1 MSSIKVYKPTTNAR
15 RKTSVI
21 NYKESLTTDKPFKKL
36 LVRKARAAGR
46 NQSGKITVRHHGG
59 GPIKLVRQVDFKRN
73 FPEGFKVLT
82 VEYDPGRT
90 AFISLVSDLKS
101 GVKKYIINSKGI
113 EVDKKY
119 IPSNEIIDGNQVQLK
134 FVPVGTAV
142 SQVEFKPNQGSRL
155 LRSAGTYAT
164 VTAKDD
170 GYVTLKLASGEIRK
184 FQETCSCVI
193 SRVSNEAHNLVRL
206 GKAGRSRH
214 MGIRPTVRG
223 KVMNP
228 VDHPHGGG
236 EAANSIG
243 MAYPKTPWGKH
254 ALGVKTRSKS
264 KLSSKF
270 IVKRRIKK

>member
-36 LVRKARAAGR
+36 LVKKSKTAGR

-59 GPIKLVRQVDFKRN
+59 GARKLIRQIDFKRN

-90 AFISLVSDLKS
+90 AFISLVSDLQS
-101 GVKKYIINSKGI
+101 GVKKYIINSQGI

-119 IPSNEIIDGNQVQLK
+119 IPSNEIFDGNQVQLK

-184 FQETCSCVI
+184 FQENCTCVI
-193 SRVSNEAHNLVRL
+193 SRVSNEEHNLVRL

-264 KLSSKF
+264 NLSSKF
-270 IVKRRIKK
+270 IVKRRTKK

>member
-1 MSSIKVYKPTTNAR
+1 MAAIKLYKPTTSAR

-21 NYKESLTTDKPFKKL
+21 NYKEFLTTDKPFKKL
-36 LVRKARAAGR
+36 LIRKTRAAGR
-46 NQSGKITVRHHGG
+46 NQSGKITVRHQGG
-59 GPIKLVRQVDFKRN
+59 GAKKLVRQVDFKRN

-82 VEYDPGRT
+82 VEYDPTRT

-101 GVKKYIINSKGI
+101 GVKKYILNSKGI

-119 IPSNEIIDGNQVQLK
+119 YESNEIQDGNKVQLK

-142 SQVEFKPNQGSRL
+142 SQVEYQPNQGAKL
-155 LRSAGTYAT
+155 LRSAGVYAT

-184 FQETCSCVI
+184 FQDTCSCVI
-193 SRVSNEAHNLVRL
+193 SRMSNDAHNLVRL

-254 ALGVKTRSKS
+254 ALGVKTRKKS
-264 KLSSKF
+264 KLSGKF
-270 IVKRRIKK
+270 IIKRRIKK

>member
-1 MSSIKVYKPTTNAR
+1 MASIKLYKPTTNAR

-21 NYKESLTTDKPFKKL
+21 NYKEFLTTDKPFKKL
-36 LVRKARAAGR
+36 LVRKTRAAGR
-46 NQSGKITVRHHGG
+46 NASGKITVRHQGG
-59 GPIKLVRQVDFKRN
+59 GASKLVREVDFKRN

-82 VEYDPGRT
+82 VEYDPTRT

-101 GVKKYIINSKGI
+101 GVKKYILNSKGI
-113 EVDKKY
+113 EVGKKY
-119 IPSNEIIDGNQVQLK
+119 TPTNEIQDGNQVQLK

-142 SQVEFKPNQGSRL
+142 SQVEFKPNQGAKL
-155 LRSAGTYAT
+155 LRSAGAYAT

-184 FQETCSCVI
+184 FQETCNCVI
-193 SRVSNEAHNLVRL
+193 SRMSNDAHNQVRI

-236 EAANSIG
+236 EASNSIG

-254 ALGVKTRSKS
+254 ALGVKTRNK
-264 KLSSKF
+264 KKESSKF
-270 IVKRRIKK
+270 IIKRRIKK

>member
-1 MSSIKVYKPTTNAR
+1 MAAIKLYKPTTSAR

-21 NYKESLTTDKPFKKL
+21 NYKEFLTTDKPFKKL
-36 LVRKARAAGR
+36 LIRKTRAAGR
-46 NQSGKITVRHHGG
+46 NQSGKITVRHQGG
-59 GPIKLVRQVDFKRN
+59 GAKKLVRQVDFKRN

-82 VEYDPGRT
+82 VEYDPTRT

-101 GVKKYIINSKGI
+101 GVKKYILNSKGI

-119 IPSNEIIDGNQVQLK
+119 YESNEIQDGNKVQLK

-142 SQVEFKPNQGSRL
+142 SQVEYQPNQGAKL
-155 LRSAGTYAT
+155 LRSAGVYAT

-170 GYVTLKLASGEIRK
+170 GYVTLKLASSEIRK
-184 FQETCSCVI
+184 FQDTCSCVI
-193 SRVSNEAHNLVRL
+193 SRMSNDAHNLVRL

-254 ALGVKTRSKS
+254 ALGVKTRKKS
-264 KLSSKF
+264 KLSGKF
-270 IVKRRIKK
+270 IIKRRIKK